1 MTQNDALGTH
11 TTDIIIKNKT
21 NSVKTNKKVVYK
33 ICKIYKI
40 YNDSDYIFI
49 STRQEN
55 CNKYL
60 YNVKHRT
67 NKKQTKLLSILN
79 TNYNVEFVE
88 KFQYIDKT
96 ELLEKINIIN
106 TNYKTANNKE
116 LDLKYGLSAEQKVLI
131 QIQNYFSNDDIV
143 QSKNQFSVFDY
154 MGLKSNYLYELKTN
168 RDKFKDYPNAIL
180 GVNKIIPH
188 QKQIF
193 LFQFETDTN
202 DKELYY
208 FIKPLDFEILYNKR
222 QIFLKY
228 RNIYNWVY
236 DIPRDQLIKIS
247 KNETCKLDLVH
258 TNTTLCNLFYNLE
271 KVRADTE

>member
-21 NSVKTNKKVVYK
+21 TSVKTNKKVVCK

-40 YNDSDYIFI
+40 YNESDYVFI

-193 LFQFETDTN
+193 LFQYETDTN